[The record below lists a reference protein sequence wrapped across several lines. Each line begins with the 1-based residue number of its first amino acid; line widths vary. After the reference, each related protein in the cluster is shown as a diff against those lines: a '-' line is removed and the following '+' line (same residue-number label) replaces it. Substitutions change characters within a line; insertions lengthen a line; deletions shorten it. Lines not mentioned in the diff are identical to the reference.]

1 MITGKTKLLAVIGYP
16 IAHSLSPVMHNA
28 AIANLQL
35 DYVYIPLAI
44 APENLAIAVDGL
56 MAIELQGFN
65 VTIPHKE
72 AIFQL
77 LSEKG
82 EVDRIAH
89 AVGAVNTVSRR
100 DRTWCGTNTD
110 IAGFLAPLQQC
121 DRDWSQTEAT
131 ILGYGGAARAV
142 VAACAKLGC
151 DRVNVVGRDPK
162 KLEEFGKSWV
172 NSPLS
177 VNLSLHQW
185 QELPELM
192 AKTSLLVNA
201 TPVGMGNRSH
211 QSPVDA
217 EVMAKLP
224 SGAIAYDLIYNPNPT
239 LFLQQA
245 RSQGKMAI
253 DGLEMLICQGAAAL
267 EIWLQQPAPLEI
279 MRQALRQHLGF
290 EI

>member
-28 AIANLQL
+28 AIASLQL
-35 DYVYIPLAI
+35 DYAYVPLAI
-44 APENLAIAVDGL
+44 APENLAIAIDGL
-56 MAIELQGFN
+56 MAIELQGFS

-82 EVDRIAH
+82 EVDEIAQ
-89 AVGAVNTVSRR
+89 AIGAVNTVSHR
-100 DRTWCGTNTD
+100 DRVWCGTNTD
-110 IAGFLAPLQQC
+110 IAGFLAPLKQSE
-121 DRDWSQTEAT
+121 RDWSQTEAT

-151 DRVNVVGRDPK
+151 DRVNVVGRNPQ
-162 KLEEFGKSWV
+162 KLEEFSQSWK
-172 NSPLS
+172 NSTLL

-185 QELPELM
+185 QELPDLM

-201 TPVGMGNRSH
+201 TPVGMGDRAH

-217 EVMAKLP
+217 EAMAKLP
-224 SGAIAYDLIYNPNPT
+224 SEAIAYDLIYNPNPT

-245 RSQGKMAI
+245 RSQGIMAI
-253 DGLEMLICQGAAAL
+253 DGLEMLVQQGAAAL
-267 EIWLQQPAPLEI
+267 EIWLQQPAPAEI
-279 MRQALRQHLGF
+279 MRQALRQHLGL
-290 EI
+290 